1 MIRNIDIQKSL
12 FLGPLRL
19 AAYVLLIGCLLLGL
33 SYSSTAHAG
42 TLTLSTHVSSQL
54 DPNGAPLPD
63 PIDLADLDATF
74 DFNISGDIVEL
85 TVTNLT
91 SGDELFDINEVY
103 FNVTSN
109 VTGLTYNKATHSV
122 ANNVKNVWSFVA
134 DDGTPDFAGTHG
146 DGFGIHDFSLMYD
159 GGPGPKDIGPTESI
173 MFRFT
178 ISGAGPPFAM
188 SDFTTTLSRQ
198 TTGGTNTL
206 MLATAKF
213 VRRRDSS
220 GNEILPND
228 SGYGGAVPEPG
239 SAMLLALGAL
249 SLLGY
254 RGRCAL
260 L

>member
-1 MIRNIDIQKSL
+1 MIRHLDVHKSL

-19 AAYVLLIGCLLLGL
+19 AAYVLLFGCLLVGLNGL
-33 SYSSTAHAG
+33 SSAYAG
-42 TLTLSTHVSSQL
+42 TLVLSEFISEQI
-54 DPNGAPLPD
+54 DPNGNPFAD
-63 PIDLADLDATF
+63 PIDVADLDATF
-74 DFNISGDIVEL
+74 DFDIVGTSLEL

-103 FNVTSN
+103 FNASSN
-109 VTGLTYNKATHSV
+109 VTGLTYNSATHSGGGS
-122 ANNVKNVWSFVA
+122 AKNAWTFLE
-134 DDGTPDFAGTHG
+134 DDGTLTSVTMA
-146 DGFGIHDFSLMYD
+146 DGFGIHDFALLNGS
-159 GGPGPKDIGPTESI
+159 GPGPKDISPTESI
-173 MFRFT
+173 TFEFT
-178 ISGAGPPFAM
+178 IAGTGPFAM

-198 TTGGTNTL
+198 ESGGDHLTL
-206 MLATAKF
+206 AAAKF
-213 VRRRDSS
+213 VRRRDSL

-228 SGYGGAVPEPG
+228 SGFGGAVPEPG